1 MTDDEQQESQRI
13 QMARKAEA
21 EAMRTPTR
29 QSRKR
34 KLNKVDSD
42 DTNSDKENISL
53 PRPAP
58 RAKRIRREKT
68 GTEWQTVLDLV
79 KFEEEQRRREQNEA
93 VTVPE
98 LETSCQSFESTFLNS
113 PIRRDI
119 SYKT

>member
-1 MTDDEQQESQRI
+1 MCYFILLTRRSDQ
-13 QMARKAEA
+13 KAEA

-29 QSRKR
+29 QTRKR

-42 DTNSDKENISL
+42 DSSDKENISL

-79 KFEEEQRRREQNEA
+79 KFDEEQRRREQNEA
-93 VTVPE
+93 VTVADIK
-98 LETSCQSFESTFLNS
+98 TST
-113 PIRRDI
+113 
-119 SYKT
+119 